1 MFCHSAL
8 CSPLLGVSITV
19 LVCLNFSC
27 LLVCVCLLKH
37 PSERDPACQCGLLL
51 CSCRTSLGAIS
62 WTHAPL
68 SESDFS
74 FSHSPSLSL
83 SLTLWQTV
91 PQAHSRPS
99 SSYDFSL
106 CQLTS
111 VFCFSPNSPM
121 PSRSLPSL
129 PPIRPFSR
137 LPLFS
142 VQFLSLNQCCL
153 VFQNKLTLMIF
164 QHIVKTSFP
173 CVDWSL

>member
-1 MFCHSAL
+1 MCVASQASVREGPGLSVWAPPLQLPYFIRGHQLNS
-8 CSPLLGVSITV
+8 CSTV
-19 LVCLNFSC
+19 RVRLQF
-27 LLVCVCLLKH
+27 
-37 PSERDPACQCGLLL
+37 
-51 CSCRTSLGAIS
+51 
-62 WTHAPL
+62 
-68 SESDFS
+68 FS
-74 FSHSPSLSL
+74 FSLLPSLS
-83 SLTLWQTV
+83 LWQTV

>member
-8 CSPLLGVSITV
+8 CSSLLGASIVV
-19 LVCLNFSC
+19 LVCLNLSC
-27 LLVCVCLLKH
+27 LLVCVCVCECLLKH
-37 PSERDPACQCGLLL
+37 PSERDPACQRGLLL

-74 FSHSPSLSL
+74 FSRSPSLPLSL
-83 SLTLWQTV
+83 SLWQTV

-111 VFCFSPNSPM
+111 VFCFLPNSPL

-129 PPIRPFSR
+129 LPVRPFSR
-137 LPLFS
+137 LPFLS
-142 VQFLSLNQCCL
+142 VQVSLFKSAL
-153 VFQNKLTLMIF
+153 P
-164 QHIVKTSFP
+164 SG
-173 CVDWSL
+173 SG